1 RNGRSSCIP
10 SSCSRGGGPPSWLG
24 PRPAPPA
31 PRAGAP
37 GAGPP
42 PGGGG
47 GGAGVVKRAPPP
59 PGRGPGW
66 AQTAQTEALKRGNHP
81 RPRRITPCTAGSPGS
96 RTTSSRPCWTDL
108 LGPDAQTE
116 LALMSHVDF
125 MREASART
133 PGGAVEE
140 GDGTFLY
147 AGPHPLPMFVNGAV
161 RTEPAVRA
169 HRVVDRA
176 QAFFRGR
183 NRGFSVYALVGRDED
198 LIEAAD
204 RGGLTAFNDPAPLMV
219 LNGSVPPSDLP
230 ADVRI
235 EGVTTPKH
243 VSDAAAVCAD
253 AYAVYGMQADVA
265 PACLTTRTMLVPNMA
280 AVVAYDPEGPVATAS
295 ALVTRG
301 VSYISWVGTA
311 QRAM

>member
-1 RNGRSSCIP
+1 
-10 SSCSRGGGPPSWLG
+10 
-24 PRPAPPA
+24 
-31 PRAGAP
+31 
-37 GAGPP
+37 
-42 PGGGG
+42 
-47 GGAGVVKRAPPP
+47 
-59 PGRGPGW
+59 
-66 AQTAQTEALKRGNHP
+66 
-81 RPRRITPCTAGSPGS
+81 
-96 RTTSSRPCWTDL
+96 
-108 LGPDAQTE
+108 
-116 LALMSHVDF
+116 MSHVDF

-147 AGPHPLPMFVNGAV
+147 AGPHPLPMFVNGAI
-161 RTEPAVRA
+161 RTEPAVPA

-204 RGGLTAFNDPAPLMV
+204 RAGLTAFNDPAPLMV

-235 EGVTTPKH
+235 EGVTKPKH

-311 QRAM
+311 QRAMRRGLGDGVTRAATAAGNDLGADTTALLVSPMGAPVYRSMGFADVGRLASRVAMAPSRRRVRSEGAAGW